1 MAKSKKKILAKTHLG
16 RPAVY
21 LAPGAPGWSDHGSA
35 TFVPWCVEVETEW
48 GLILKRASNPKVWP
62 FTEVRYRI
70 IRNGTR
76 ARGEL
81 MSAAEAQALFDRN
94 DAVEGQPSSALRPR
108 VGDYVAFT
116 IDNGAGLCRGSVIEV
131 EGAAADILLDEVC
144 EHDPEDEVCE
154 HDPEAGENGRMK
166 RILLEGLL
174 VLSRPDEER
183 AS

>member
-1 MAKSKKKILAKTHLG
+1 MANRKKRTLAKTHLG

-21 LAPGAPGWSDHGSA
+21 LAPFTGNNID
-35 TFVPWCVEVETEW
+35 VLPWCVEVETEW
-48 GLILKRASNPKVWP
+48 GIILKRASNPKIWP
-62 FTEVRYRI
+62 FAEARYRI

-76 ARGEL
+76 ERGEL
-81 MSAAEAQALFDRN
+81 MSAAEAQALLDQK
-94 DAVEGQPSSALRPR
+94 AAAEGQRSSALRPR

-116 IDNGAGLCRGSVIEV
+116 TADGVGLCRGSVIEV
-131 EGAAADILLDEVC
+131 KGHAADILL
-144 EHDPEDEVCE
+144 DEVCE

-166 RILLEGLL
+166 RILLDGLL